1 MENLIFLS
9 LLQLNGSNCITQN
22 NNDKYLKIF
31 FTQKKFMKQIKKF
44 ALIILIPLSLL
55 CSCNGNSNANA
66 SKDSNSSST
75 SSAKNSSA
83 NSTGDASF
91 SCKIDG
97 KEFSSSEKTEML
109 NVAVNLIGRN
119 KGKVFYSFVS
129 LKENASGTVDM
140 LSFIVPGQQGS
151 FTLTASNGAPGSDDY
166 MLQGIFYVPNPV
178 TVNIISISATKIA
191 GIFSG
196 NCQYTFRSW
205 LQ

>member
-1 MENLIFLS
+1 
-9 LLQLNGSNCITQN
+9 
-22 NNDKYLKIF
+22 
-31 FTQKKFMKQIKKF
+31 MKQIKKF

-55 CSCNGNSNANA
+55 YSCNGNDNPNA
-66 SKDSNSSST
+66 SKDRASSST
-75 SSAKNSSA
+75 SSTENSSA

-119 KGKVFYSFVS
+119 KGKVIFSLS
-129 LKENASGTVDM
+129 DLKENASGTVDM

-151 FTLTASNGAPGSDDY
+151 FTLTASSSTPLDDY

-191 GIFSG
+191 GTFSG
-196 NCQYTFRSW
+196 KYGMPSGAGYSKTVEVTDGKFDIPFSTSESFIKMKQNN
-205 LQ
+205 LK